1 MQTRLKPLSR
11 FKNRREA
18 EKVLADII
26 ESGGR
31 EEEYRIDQ
39 DDDGACLITILES
52 DGVRVAGTLGA

>member
-1 MQTRLKPLSR
+1 MPTRHIAASR
-11 FKNRREA
+11 FKSRREA

-31 EEEYRIDQ
+31 EQEYRIDQ
-39 DDDGACLITILES
+39 DEDGACFITILES